1 MEWLT
6 QPWPWYVAGPLI
18 GLSVPL
24 LLLMGNRRFGISS
37 SLRHVCAA
45 LGSRLPF
52 FRYNWRAE
60 SWNLAFVLGIVLGG
74 FVAGVLLVNPNPV
87 QLNPQTVGALEQMG
101 VSADSGFVPRELF
114 SWQAVLNPA
123 GFLFLL
129 LGGFLIGFGARWA
142 AGCTPGHS
150 ITGLAALQL
159 PSLLA
164 TLGFFAGGLIAAHL
178 VLPWALFWLR

>member
-1 MEWLT
+1 MDWLT

-18 GLSVPL
+18 GLTVPL

-37 SLRHVCAA
+37 SLRHLCAA

-52 FRYNWRAE
+52 FQYNWRAE
-60 SWNLAFVLGIVLGG
+60 GWNLAFVLGIVLGG
-74 FVAGVLLVNPNPV
+74 FVAGVLWVNPHPV
-87 QLNPQTVGALEQMG
+87 ALNPQTAGALAQMG
-101 VSADSGFVPRELF
+101 VSADSGFVPQELF
-114 SWQAVLNPA
+114 SWQAVLSLP
-123 GFLFLL
+123 GLVFLL

-142 AGCTPGHS
+142 AGCTSGHS

-164 TLGFFAGGLIAAHL
+164 TVGFFVGGLFAAHFI
-178 VLPWALFWLR
+178 LPWALGFLR